1 MYIQFRKSNFKIWI
15 RMNYKYTP
23 FNAFSVIIFI
33 PCIIDMIASI
43 YEINILH
50 FLLIVICSILW
61 LVDYFM
67 QMKQIKYLQIF
78 TIEIIIIFF
87 LVLYF
92 INGLINL

>member
-23 FNAFSVIIFI
+23 FNVFSVIIFI
-33 PCIIDMIASI
+33 PRIVDMIASI
-43 YEINILH
+43 YEINILR
-50 FLLIVICSILW
+50 FLLILISLILW

-67 QMKQIKYLQIF
+67 QIKQIKYVQIF
-78 TIEIIIIFF
+78 TIEIIIIFI